1 LTIEIDIKKQSL
13 LKTLSLYFEKRMSR
27 ILLLGIIQGFPF
39 VLIYTAL
46 SLWLRDNEFSR
57 TQVGFISLIGITY
70 GFNWLWAPL
79 IDRIRIPLLTNKIG
93 HRRSWIVI
101 MQLIILVSLVLWGL
115 NSPQENIWII
125 GLVGLLIAIASAT
138 QDIVTD
144 ALRIEQ
150 VGKAEGASMSAGAGV
165 MVIGWFTG
173 YKVGGIITLFI
184 ADYLEKLGIQNYWQV
199 TFLLLTIII
208 ILCNIFLMLFPKED
222 SQERQIEQKKTDK
235 KIVNKLGSANSTT
248 KIIGWIIGTITGP
261 FISFFNSK
269 GVRIGTYIVIFLF
282 LFKIGEAFLGK
293 MSVIFYDDMG
303 FSKRDIAVYSKGYG
317 YIITIIFTMIGSFFA
332 IRSGLIK
339 AMIIAGILMASTN
352 LLFSALALVGKS
364 ELLFATAVILDE
376 ISSSIST
383 VVFVAFI
390 SILVDRTYTATHYA
404 LMASLATF
412 GKNVFSAFSGFV
424 VDKLEFLNSP
434 ENLHN
439 DWAVFFV
446 ITTIMVIPSLIFLW
460 MIKDKLNISEK

>member
-1 LTIEIDIKKQSL
+1 MEITQKQTLSE
-13 LKTLSLYFEKRMSR
+13 TLSLYFERRMAR

-46 SLWLRDNEFSR
+46 SLWLRDNDFSR
-57 TQVGFISLIGITY
+57 SQVGFISLIGVVY

-79 IDRIRIPLLTNKIG
+79 IDRIRIPWLTNKIG

-101 MQLIILVSLVLWGL
+101 MQLIILLSLISWGL
-115 NSPQENIWII
+115 IDPKANIWIV
-125 GLVGLLIAIASAT
+125 GLVGLIIAIASAT

-150 VGKAEGASMSAGAGV
+150 IGKTEGASMSAGAGV

-173 YKVGGIITLFI
+173 YKIGGVITLFT
-184 ADYLEKLGIQNYWQV
+184 AHYFENSGIQNYWQV
-199 TFLLLTIII
+199 TFLILTAIII
-208 ILCNIFLMLFPKED
+208 ACNIALMFVAEQQPT
-222 SQERQIEQKKTDK
+222 ERQVEQKKTDQFF
-235 KIVNKLGSANSTT
+235 VDKLGSSNSITN
-248 KIIGWIIGTITGP
+248 IVAWIAGTIAGP
-261 FISFFNSK
+261 FISFFKSK
-269 GVRIGTYIVIFLF
+269 GVKIALYIIIFLF

-293 MSVIFYDDMG
+293 MSIVFYDDMG
-303 FSKRDIAVYSKGYG
+303 FSKRDIAIYSKGYG
-317 YIITIIFTMIGSFFA
+317 WVITVVFTIIGSLFA
-332 IRSGLIK
+332 IRSGLVK
-339 AMIIAGILMASTN
+339 GMIIAGILMASTN
-352 LLFSALALVGKS
+352 LLFSALAWYGKS

-376 ISSSIST
+376 ITSAIST
-383 VVFVAFI
+383 VIFVAFI
-390 SILVDRTYTATHYA
+390 SLLVDRTYTATHYA

-439 DWAVFFV
+439 DWAIFFI
-446 ITTIMVIPSLIFLW
+446 ITTLMVIPSLVFLW
-460 MIKDKLNISEK
+460 IIKDKLNLREQ

>member
-1 LTIEIDIKKQSL
+1 MEIYKKQTL
-13 LKTLSLYFEKRMSR
+13 LETLSLYFERRMAR

-46 SLWLRDNEFSR
+46 SLWLRDNDFSR
-57 TQVGFISLIGITY
+57 SQVGFISLIGVAY

-79 IDRIRIPLLTNKIG
+79 VDRIRIPWLTNKIG

-101 MQLIILVSLVLWGL
+101 AQLIILLSLISWGL
-115 NSPQENIWII
+115 IDPKESIWIV
-125 GLVGLLIAIASAT
+125 GLVGLIIAFTSAT

-150 VGKAEGASMSAGAGV
+150 IGKTEGASMSAGAGV

-173 YKVGGIITLFI
+173 YKIGGMITLFV
-184 ADYLEKLGIQNYWQV
+184 AHYLEELGIQNFWQI
-199 TFLLLTIII
+199 TFLLLTMIII
-208 ILCNIFLMLFPKED
+208 ACNIALMFVPEEH
-222 SQERQIEQKKTDK
+222 STERQIEQKKTDQF
-235 KIVNKLGSANSTT
+235 IVNKLGSSNSITN
-248 KIIGWIIGTITGP
+248 IFAWIMGTITGP
-261 FISFFNSK
+261 FVSFFKSK
-269 GVRIGTYIVIFLF
+269 GMKIGIYIIIFLF

-293 MSVIFYDDMG
+293 MSVVFYDDMG
-303 FSKRDIAVYSKGYG
+303 FSKRDIAIYSKGYG
-317 YIITIIFTMIGSFFA
+317 YVITLIFTMVGSFFA
-332 IRSGLIK
+332 IRSGLVK

-352 LLFSALALVGKS
+352 LLFSALAWYGKS

-376 ISSSIST
+376 VTSAIST

-424 VDKLEFLNSP
+424 VDKLEFLNNP

-439 DWAVFFV
+439 DWAIFFI

-460 MIKDKLNISEK
+460 MIKDKLNLSGK

>member
-1 LTIEIDIKKQSL
+1 MEIVKKQTL
-13 LKTLSLYFEKRMSR
+13 LETLSLYFERRMAR

-46 SLWLRDNEFSR
+46 SLWLRDNDFSR
-57 TQVGFISLIGITY
+57 SQVGFISLIGVVY

-79 IDRIRIPLLTNKIG
+79 IDRIRIPWLTNKIG

-101 MQLIILVSLVLWGL
+101 MQLIILLSLISWGL
-115 NSPQENIWII
+115 IDPKANIWIV
-125 GLVGLLIAIASAT
+125 GLVGLIIAIASAT

-150 VGKAEGASMSAGAGV
+150 IGKTEGATMSAGAGV

-173 YKVGGIITLFI
+173 YKIGGVITLFT
-184 ADYLEKLGIQNYWQV
+184 AHYFENLGIENYWQV
-199 TFLLLTIII
+199 TFLILTAIII
-208 ILCNIFLMLFPKED
+208 ACNIALMFVTEQQPT
-222 SQERQIEQKKTDK
+222 ERQIEQKKTDQFF
-235 KIVNKLGSANSTT
+235 VDKLGSSNSITN
-248 KIIGWIIGTITGP
+248 IVAWIAGTIAGP
-261 FISFFNSK
+261 FISFFKSK
-269 GVRIGTYIVIFLF
+269 GVKIALYIIIFLF

-293 MSVIFYDDMG
+293 MSIVFYDDMG
-303 FSKRDIAVYSKGYG
+303 FSKRDIAIYSKGYG
-317 YIITIIFTMIGSFFA
+317 WVITVVFTIIGSLFA
-332 IRSGLIK
+332 IRSGLVK
-339 AMIIAGILMASTN
+339 GMIIAGILMASTN
-352 LLFSALALVGKS
+352 LLFSALAWYGKS

-376 ISSSIST
+376 ITSAIST

-390 SILVDRTYTATHYA
+390 SLLVDRTYTATHYA

-439 DWAVFFV
+439 DWAIFFI
-446 ITTIMVIPSLIFLW
+446 ITTLMVIPSLVFLW
-460 MIKDKLNISEK
+460 IIKDKLNLREQ